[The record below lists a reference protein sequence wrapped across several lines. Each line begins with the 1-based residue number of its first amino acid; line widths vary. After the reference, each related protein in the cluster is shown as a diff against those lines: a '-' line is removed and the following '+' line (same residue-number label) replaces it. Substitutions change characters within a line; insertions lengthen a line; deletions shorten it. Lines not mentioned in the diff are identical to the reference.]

1 MNKYKKLK
9 NAILNISD
17 SKNQS
22 ISKAERD
29 SYTVFIEMALMCSLM
44 NIRQRYLDR
53 CYSEEE
59 MQQYLIV
66 KKSVIENNE
75 SLKLIQTKSS
85 KIDEAYRI
93 YAEIVQESEP
103 FTDVLSL
110 LHEEILLTGGR
121 GDGLGQFFTPPDLA
135 RSLAMMLF
143 NETTE
148 YPDGT
153 IRFSEP
159 CCGSG
164 ALALAP
170 LNQMYKT
177 APERL
182 RDVHLILNDIDS
194 LAVKSA
200 ILQVLMTCI
209 YHNIELSRVD
219 VYNAN
224 LITQYMK
231 GDTFFMAFETPTE
244 KPEAFRAFEGIMRL
258 VLEIEEDLKPKKEL
272 AVHY

>member
-9 NAILNISD
+9 EAILDIAD
-17 SKNQS
+17 SKRQS

-44 NIRQRYLDR
+44 NIKQRYLDR

-59 MQQYLIV
+59 MQQYLFV
-66 KKSVIENNE
+66 NKSVISSNE
-75 SLKLIQTKSS
+75 SLKLIETKSS

-110 LHEEILLTGGR
+110 LHEEILLSGGR

-148 YPDGT
+148 YPSGT

-182 RDVHLILNDIDS
+182 RDVHLVLNDIDS

-209 YHNIELSRVD
+209 YHNIELSSVD
-219 VYNAN
+219 VHNCN
-224 LITQYMK
+224 LITEFSEPNTLFM
-231 GDTFFMAFETPTE
+231 FFKTPTQ
-244 KPEAFRAFEGIMRL
+244 KPESFRAFEEMMRL
-258 VLEIEEDLKPKKEL
+258 VLEVEEDLKPEY
-272 AVHY
+272 A

>member
-9 NAILNISD
+9 NAILNISN

-66 KKSVIENNE
+66 KKSVIESNE

-85 KIDEAYRI
+85 KLDEAYRI

-135 RSLAMMLF
+135 RSLAMFLF
-143 NETTE
+143 NENTE
-148 YPDGT
+148 YSNGT
-153 IRFSEP
+153 IRLSEP

-170 LNQMYKT
+170 LNQMFKT

-224 LITQYMK
+224 LITEYMK

-244 KPEAFRAFEGIMRL
+244 KPEAFRAFEEIMRF
-258 VLEIEEDLKPKKEL
+258 VLEIEEDLKPIKEL
-272 AVHY
+272 SVEY

>member
-9 NAILNISD
+9 EAILSISD
-17 SKNQS
+17 NKRQS
-22 ISKAERD
+22 ISKAERE
-29 SYTVFIEMALMCSLM
+29 SFAVFIEVSLLCALM
-44 NIRQRYLDR
+44 NIRKKYSDKG
-53 CYSEEE
+53 YSESEIGNC
-59 MQQYLIV
+59 LFV
-66 KKSVIENNE
+66 KKPIIDVAERFIVDED
-75 SLKLIQTKSS
+75 KTR
-85 KIDEAYRI
+85 KIDVAYRL
-93 YAEIVQESEP
+93 YAELVKDSEP
-103 FTDVLSL
+103 FTDVLSM
-110 LHEEILLTGGR
+110 LHEEILLSGGR
-121 GDGLGQFFTPPDLA
+121 GEGLGQFFTPPDLA

-143 NETTE
+143 NETTQ
-148 YPDGT
+148 YPSGT

-164 ALALAP
+164 ALALSP

-182 RDVHLILNDIDS
+182 RDVHLMLNDIDS

-224 LITQYMK
+224 LITEYSK
-231 GDTFFMAFETPTE
+231 GDTFFMAFETPKE
-244 KPEAFRAFEGIMRL
+244 KPEAFRAFEEMMRL
-258 VLEIEEDLKPKKEL
+258 VLEVERDLQPEY
-272 AVHY
+272 A